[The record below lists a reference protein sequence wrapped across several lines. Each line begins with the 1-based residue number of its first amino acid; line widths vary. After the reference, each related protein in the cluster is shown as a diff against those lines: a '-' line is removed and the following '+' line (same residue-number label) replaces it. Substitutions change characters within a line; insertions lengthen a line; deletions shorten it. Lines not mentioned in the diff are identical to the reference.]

1 MNRIRSGGAT
11 GSRAVFRLLVGLL
24 LLASLGSVIAQ
35 EPLYVLPGP
44 NEPVISSGTMTLV
57 GNDLLV
63 TNALSNSVSR
73 VALRGGILQAELET
87 GRQPHGIAADGDR
100 AYAINRQDG
109 TLTRL
114 ALDGDAPLDVSG
126 LVSLGA
132 LPYGVIARDGQV
144 LVSLQGEAA
153 LLLLDGATGGRLA
166 RIPTPPNPTTLA
178 LWGDLL
184 LVAHD
189 PGGLLSLVHLPQ
201 RQVVQTIQ
209 LASNATRIGTP
220 LIDNR
225 SGRAYVPHSLA
236 NPGVDVPPDARLIP
250 VVSVVDLA
258 TMQPLPEAQ
267 LFLPT
272 VDRLVNLPGA
282 AALDRARNRLYV
294 AHVGSGSVSVID
306 LRAGLAQANVPTGTA
321 PRTLLLSRDALSIYS
336 HDVIDQTVT
345 VIDVSFL
352 MPTDSLPTSDISVSP
367 DLQLG
372 ARLFH
377 TAADPRLNA
386 PHALSCAACHQGGL
400 SMGVAW
406 GGVDAPL
413 LWHVEGRSA
422 YGRRGQWASLFDLNA
437 HFQANGGS
445 GLAHDSLDAAALVR
459 YLESLSAPAPPRT
472 DGDAVLGG
480 VLFARWGCAGCHL
493 GGGAG
498 DGQLHDVGTGGAFLT
513 SDLRGLWASAPYLHD
528 GSVASLRTLFT
539 LGTDV
544 HRLPETASQSE
555 LQALI
560 AYLHSLR

>member
-1 MNRIRSGGAT
+1 MRVIRLRRAI
-11 GSRAVFRLLVGLL
+11 SRAVVYRLLAGLIL
-24 LLASLGSVIAQ
+24 LMSLGSVIAQ
-35 EPLYVLPGP
+35 EPLYALPGP
-44 NEPVISSGTMTLV
+44 NEPAISSATMALV
-57 GNDLLV
+57 GNELLV
-63 TNALSNSVSR
+63 TNALSNSVAR
-73 VALRGGILQAELET
+73 VALRGGVLQAELEI
-87 GRQPHGIAADGDR
+87 GRQPHSIATDGDR
-100 AYAINRQDG
+100 AYVINRQDG

-114 ALDGDAPLDVSG
+114 ALNDEDPLVISG

-132 LPYGVIARDGQV
+132 LPYGVVARDGQV
-144 LVSLQGEAA
+144 VVSLQGEAA

-236 NPGVDVPPDARLIP
+236 NPGADVPPDTRLIP

-272 VDRLVNLPGA
+272 VDRLVNLPTA

-294 AHVGSGSVSVID
+294 AHSGSGSVSVVD
-306 LRAGLAQANVPTGTA
+306 LRAGLAQANVATGTA

-345 VIDVSFL
+345 VIDASFL
-352 MPTDSLPTSDISVSP
+352 TPTDSLPTSDLSVPP

-400 SMGVAW
+400 SMDVAW

-413 LWHVEGRSA
+413 LWHLEGRSA
-422 YGRRGQWASLFDLNA
+422 YGRRGQWASLFDMNA
-437 HFQANGGS
+437 HFESNGGS
-445 GLAHDSLDAAALVR
+445 GLAPDSLDAAALVR
-459 YLESLSAPAPPRT
+459 YLLSLSAPQPRT
-472 DGDAVLGG
+472 DGDIVLGG

-498 DGQLHDVGTGGAFLT
+498 DDQLHDVGTGGAFRT
-513 SDLRGLWASAPYLHD
+513 PDLRGLWASAPYLHD
-528 GSVASLRTLFT
+528 GSVGSLRALFT
-539 LGTDV
+539 LGADV
-544 HRLPETASQSE
+544 HRLPGTASQAE
-555 LQALI
+555 LEALI